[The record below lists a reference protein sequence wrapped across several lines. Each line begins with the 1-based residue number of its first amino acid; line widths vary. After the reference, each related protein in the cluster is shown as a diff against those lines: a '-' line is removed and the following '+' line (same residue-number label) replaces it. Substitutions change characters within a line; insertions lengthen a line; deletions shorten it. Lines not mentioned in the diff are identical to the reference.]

1 MVEAHLAG
9 MEDLAVRTERL
20 STRYQAK
27 PVARGPGA
35 FLSKSG
41 PAAPSGAKN
50 ELGIKIVRV
59 GDLYIGRAVAPGHAG
74 ATNYSVEAPITS
86 HELVVAL
93 LAHGW
98 HQQDIGDA
106 FYEADPAWLTR

>member
-1 MVEAHLAG
+1 MFEAHLAG

-27 PVARGPGA
+27 PVQ
-35 FLSKSG
+35 FFSKSG
-41 PAAPSGAKN
+41 LAAPSGAKN

-59 GDLYIGRAVAPGHAG
+59 GDLCIGRAVAPGHAG

-86 HELVVAL
+86 HEMVVAL

-106 FYEADPAWLTR
+106 FYEADPAWLTRGH